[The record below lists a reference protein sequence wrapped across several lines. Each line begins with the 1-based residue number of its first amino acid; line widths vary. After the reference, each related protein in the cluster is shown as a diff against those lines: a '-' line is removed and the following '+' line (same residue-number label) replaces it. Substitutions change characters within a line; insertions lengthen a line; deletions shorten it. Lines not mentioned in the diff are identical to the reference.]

1 MSTTKQSERHSQSDK
16 YIPWFKKNN
25 FAGKWLNEK
34 SKEIIKKL
42 NNEK

>member
-1 MSTTKQSERHSQSDK
+1 MSTTKQSKRHSQSDE

-25 FAGKWLNEK
+25 FASEWLDER

-42 NNEK
+42 LNK